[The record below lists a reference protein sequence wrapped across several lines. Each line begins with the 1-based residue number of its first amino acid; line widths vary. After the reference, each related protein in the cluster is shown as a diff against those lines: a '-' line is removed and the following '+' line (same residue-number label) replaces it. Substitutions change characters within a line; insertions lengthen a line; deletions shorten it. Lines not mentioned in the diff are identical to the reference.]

1 MIPRK
6 HKSEHTLQWKKIFAD
21 SCFGHR
27 DFAAHDKSIANS
39 SSALKKVDD
48 LFPIQVTQTMMA
60 LATDPKHQGMLKQ
73 YLPNEQELITDN
85 SFIPDPLNEVEAT
98 LLPGVIKK
106 YAHRLLIVTTNICP
120 IHCRYCFRKSY
131 SYPKQNPNSHQFKQA
146 LEYCTQDKT
155 INEVI
160 LSGGDPLSLEDK
172 LLDHLVSSISKIPHI
187 KTIRLHTKYPS
198 IIPERV
204 TPAILEIFKSSSLNI
219 VFVFHINH
227 PDEVS
232 IDFCYAAKQIKNI
245 GAHTL
250 NQSVLLRGVNDDAAI
265 LCELSHKLFAAG
277 VLPYYLHMLDHAVG
291 NSHFQVTDT
300 KADKIMLELKSK
312 LPGYLVP
319 KLARE
324 LPGQA
329 NKIY

>member
-1 MIPRK
+1 MIHRK

-21 SCFGHR
+21 SCFGHI
-27 DFAAHDKSIANS
+27 DFAAQDVDTS
-39 SSALKKVDD
+39 SSLPALKKVDD
-48 LFPIQVTQTMMA
+48 LFPIQLTQEMIT
-60 LATDPKHQGMLKQ
+60 LASDPRYRGMLKQ
-73 YLPNEQELITDN
+73 YLPSEQELITDE
-85 SFIPDPLNEVEAT
+85 SFISDPLHEQEAT

-120 IHCRYCFRKSY
+120 IHCRYCFRKNY
-131 SYPKQNPNSHQFKQA
+131 SYPKENPNSHQFREA
-146 LEYCTQDKT
+146 LDYCTQDKT

-172 LLDHLVSSISKIPHI
+172 LLDHLVKSISKIPHI

-198 IIPERV
+198 IIPERI
-204 TPAILEIFKSSSLNI
+204 TPAFLDIFKNSSLNI

-232 IDFCYAAKQIKNI
+232 ANFHMVAHKIKSI

-250 NQSVLLRGVNDDAAI
+250 NQSVLLKGVNDDAEI
-265 LCELSHKLFAAG
+265 LRELSHKLFSAG
-277 VLPYYLHMLDHAVG
+277 VLPYYLHMLDHAIG
-291 NSHFQVTDT
+291 NSHFQVTST
-300 KADKIMLELKSK
+300 KADSIMLELKSK

-324 LPGQA
+324 VPGQA
-329 NKIY
+329 NKTY